1 MKMAEYE
8 QIKNL
13 TYREYCD
20 YLQIKYGIG
29 RSDYMTKSWN
39 KNPKCTR
46 TTEGLFAHHKYE
58 DHAISLADKNFARF
72 EPFEWQEAINI
83 VYCDYLE
90 HLLLHILIC
99 EYPARHRNPKEAV
112 GIGGVINHI
121 APLLND
127 YYSGWRSNLAW
138 QTNCLNLIA
147 DDKDVYMVLLK
158 RFKTNCK
165 EYPLFTDTCL
175 YTSYNENFGG
185 WSKEQNKKLFS
196 EIEAL

>member
-1 MKMAEYE
+1 MEEYE
-8 QIKNL
+8 KIKNL

-46 TTEGLFAHHKYE
+46 TNEGLFAHHKYE
-58 DHAISLADKNFARF
+58 DHAISLADKNHAMF

-99 EYPARHRNPKEAV
+99 EYPARHRNPKDAV

-121 APLLND
+121 D
-127 YYSGWRSNLAW
+127 H
-138 QTNCLNLIA
+138 C
-147 DDKDVYMVLLK
+147 
-158 RFKTNCK
+158 
-165 EYPLFTDTCL
+165 
-175 YTSYNENFGG
+175 
-185 WSKEQNKKLFS
+185 
-196 EIEAL
+196 